1 MVAARAAGCAL
12 MVTDAGVCRRLPEA
26 ELNTGK
32 HTMSASPKDSEV
44 FSLVIQ
50 APEVPTPAL
59 KELARRTG
67 ASRIVGVPDGGS
79 QAFRLEGARQQDGI
93 AAFCAEERLDFAF
106 VAAGQRLDRV
116 RLVSMDMDST
126 LITIECVDEIA
137 DMQGLKAQVAA
148 ITAAAMRGEIDFGA
162 SLVRRVALLAGLDV
176 SVLERVY
183 TDRLALSPGAERML
197 ASFRRV
203 GAKTLLVSGGFSFF
217 TERLKQRL
225 GLDYTVSNTLEVVD
239 GRLTGRIEG
248 SIVDANVKA
257 DWVRKLRAEYVR
269 GDDLAVAIGDGA
281 NDLPMLAQ
289 ADISIAYHAKP
300 LVRAACTYAIDYCG
314 LDAVVNLFV

>member
-1 MVAARAAGCAL
+1 MVAESKVFRCLA
-12 MVTDAGVCRRLPEA
+12 EA
-26 ELNTGK
+26 DFDTGMD
-32 HTMSASPKDSEV
+32 TVSASAIDALI

-67 ASRIVGVPDGGS
+67 ASRIVGVPGGLT
-79 QAFRLEGARQQDGI
+79 QAFRLEGASKWAST

-106 VAAGQRLDRV
+106 VSPGQRLDRV

-137 DMQGLKAQVAA
+137 DMQGLKPQVAA
-148 ITAAAMRGEIDFGA
+148 ITAAAMRGEIDFA
-162 SLVRRVALLAGLDV
+162 ESLVRRVALLAGLDV
-176 SVLERVY
+176 SALERVY
-183 TDRLALSPGAERML
+183 TERLALSPGAERML
-197 ASFRRV
+197 ASFRKV
-203 GAKTLLVSGGFSFF
+203 GAKTLLVSGGFTFF

-225 GLDYTVSNTLEVVD
+225 GLDYTVSNTLEIVD
-239 GRLTGRIEG
+239 CKLTGRIEG
-248 SIVDANVKA
+248 PIVDASVKA
-257 DWVRKLRAEYVR
+257 DRVRELRAEYAS
-269 GDDLAVAIGDGA
+269 GDGLTVAIGDGA
-281 NDLPMLAQ
+281 NDVPMLGV
-289 ADISIAYHAKP
+289 ADISVAYHAKP